1 MMMVSEDLKN
11 SASDAVGSIKQ
22 AASNASDSMDSA
34 KEFGRKAAAEGYEQ
48 ARDYAVRGADYV
60 GGLSESVADFV
71 TREPWMAI
79 AGAFVVGYVA
89 AQILRRASR

>member
-1 MMMVSEDLKN
+1 MVSEDLKK
-11 SASDAVGSIKQ
+11 SAADAADSLKHT
-22 AASNASDSMDSA
+22 ASNAADSIDTA
-34 KEFGRKAAAEGYEQ
+34 KEFGRKAAAEGYDQ
-48 ARDYAVRGADYV
+48 AREYASRGAEYM
-60 GGLSESVADFV
+60 GGFSESVADFV